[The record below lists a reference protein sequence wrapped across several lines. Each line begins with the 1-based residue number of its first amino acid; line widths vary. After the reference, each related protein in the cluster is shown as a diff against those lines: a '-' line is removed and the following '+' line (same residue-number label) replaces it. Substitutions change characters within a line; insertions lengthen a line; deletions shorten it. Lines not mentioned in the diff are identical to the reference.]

1 MKKQRPGDPPEAAS
15 QTLMT
20 KKLELRAWCFVHTA
34 VMPALK
40 RQRQKNHKFH
50 QLGLHSETCL

>member
-20 KKLELRAWCFVHTA
+20 KKLELRAWCCA
-34 VMPALK
+34 
-40 RQRQKNHKFH
+40 
-50 QLGLHSETCL
+50 HSCNASPEETEAEKS